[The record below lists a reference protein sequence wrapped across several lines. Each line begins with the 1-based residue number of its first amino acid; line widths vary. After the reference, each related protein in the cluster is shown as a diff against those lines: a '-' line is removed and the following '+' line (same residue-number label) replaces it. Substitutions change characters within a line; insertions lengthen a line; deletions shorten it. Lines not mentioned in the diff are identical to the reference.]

1 MRIDYLKTIKEAV
14 SVREAAEFYGLT
26 VNNKGFVSC
35 IFHNER
41 TASLKIYP
49 NGRGFYCFGCGAKG
63 DCIDFV
69 AQLFSI
75 TTDDAAAKI
84 NADFGLNLPIGQTIS
99 ESQKR
104 QLSRILYKKRKQRE
118 KEEAERQAV
127 NDEYTR
133 AMDFY
138 VFCDYLINT
147 KKPKTL
153 DEELDPLFV
162 FALHHIESASYEVEE
177 AHTRRWLFER
187 NRNNAAVH
195 GRGLYDGKAV

>member
-1 MRIDYLKTIKEAV
+1 MIIDYFKTIKEAV

-35 IFHNER
+35 IFHSER

-69 AQLFSI
+69 AQLFSL

-104 QLSRILYKKRKQRE
+104 QLSRIFHDKRKQRE
-118 KEEAERQAV
+118 KEEAERKAV
-127 NDEYTR
+127 NNEYQK

-138 VFCDYLINT
+138 IVCDYLIRT
-147 KKPKTL
+147 RQPKTP
-153 DEELDPLFV
+153 DESLDPLFV
-162 FALHHIESASYEVEE
+162 EALKHIEISKFRLEE
-177 AHTRRWLFER
+177 AETRRWKFER
-187 NRNNAAVH
+187 NRNSSAVH